1 MKKITSILL
10 SVIMS
15 LLFVGTVTYAKIYN
29 PTATNNTTV
38 TADNFVATG
47 TTATSTFLG
56 MLTVGTTTDSAVI
69 TIGQP
74 NDSDGLRMY
83 GWDDRANYYSDLYIN
98 EFGNLISTGAYGL
111 MNFKNNLKI
120 DDDKELIIGGNADFS
135 IVYSNL
141 QDTLQFN
148 IGNSSDVGTVLAI
161 TPTSKV
167 GIGTTSPATL
177 LDVFSTA
184 TTTIKIDSNSV
195 TQGGCLK
202 MKDID
207 GVGYSYGTSLAGVI
221 TWSTVSCE

>member
-1 MKKITSILL
+1 
-10 SVIMS
+10 MS